1 MLSHFDTILQ
11 HDRRIDGR
19 TEFRYQYWQ
28 TDREESCNKLHGDDM
43 TECCGK
49 RSLCVVY
56 WHRNI
61 NTSSSAFN
69 HIHRLRYQLS
79 VLDTHTHTH
88 QSHHTSLLEYCTIFY
103 THNSDTTRQARCQR
117 LTTVLSI
124 FLQSHCLPIT
134 EPRHAETQL
143 RLPVYVSKSSW
154 DNMSALEQNSQQVK
168 TSSSVVAERPCVASC
183 HWIFC

>member
-69 HIHRLRYQLS
+69 HIHRLCYQLS

-88 QSHHTSLLEYCTIFY
+88 QSHHTSLLVLHHFLHSQQWRYTSGQMPKTHHSSEYFLTVSMSSHY
-103 THNSDTTRQARCQR
+103 WATSRWDTTTTASRRIKIILRQHVCTGTE
-117 LTTVLSI
+117 LTTS
-124 FLQSHCLPIT
+124 
-134 EPRHAETQL
+134 EN
-143 RLPVYVSKSSW
+143 K
-154 DNMSALEQNSQQVK
+154 
-168 TSSSVVAERPCVASC
+168 
-183 HWIFC
+183 